1 MAFKG
6 TEGIDSLQMFHS
18 YTQSGDKVTREDA
31 YFNLGWLHHKQRDYR
46 KSIEYFIKSLGI
58 AKELGN
64 RSRVGIIHE
73 NLGHVFYNLRNFE
86 QAVKNHARHLDISRE
101 MNDRAGE
108 GRGYGNLGNDFLKL
122 SRFREALNNHKIA
135 LNVAQELGDT
145 DEVRNAYGNI
155 GSAYI
160 GLCDFNKAI
169 EYDTKH
175 LDMATQVNDRRGER
189 KAYSNLAQSHLQLG
203 KLELF
208 QDFTSTQISIV
219 ASEIEAGGKDNAQ
232 KADGNLGSVC
242 VEEGHFKQ
250 ATNFYKKHISLCQKL
265 GDREGEARSHR
276 SLGDPYFFLKNF
288 EKCLEYRK
296 KSLDIAK
303 EMDNSYLEGSH
314 LVPGSCH
321 YKAGNFEKAI
331 EHPTKHIEGKT
342 NSKEL
347 ARAYDDLGL
356 CYYMLNNFNRAA
368 ECHKKALSF
377 AEEDGDKS
385 SKRDI
390 CVNLGN
396 AYHDMGSFQEAL
408 KFHLKSLEIA
418 KEQGEKTEECCAYR
432 HAGNDFYRLG
442 DFKEAVKHHKKGLS
456 LAKELGDRAGEG
468 DALGRLG
475 IAYVGLGDYKKAI
488 EVQNR
493 CLNVAKEINKRNL
506 EGVTYGNLGIAYDK
520 IGDFKTAK
528 QYHKEHLAISKETG
542 HRIGEQNALSNLGN
556 VFYERHDFKKAIEYY
571 EKALRIAREMGNKDG
586 EGTAYGNI
594 GNAYVGMGDYRRAIE
609 YLEKHVPIAQ
619 KTGDKAG
626 EGRTY
631 ANLGNAYRCLGKHQ
645 KAAECHQKHLKITQE
660 LGDRAGAAVSYYSLG
675 LDHESN
681 GSFSE
686 AKNYYRSSVE
696 LFNDLRAL
704 LTAED
709 ASKINFR
716 HRYRDAYSALW
727 RTLLKNGEIE
737 EALCAAEQG
746 RAQALVDSL
755 KEHYGASALSSLVDL
770 KESVSSI
777 VHELPTETVFF
788 AVQGNA
794 VFVWML
800 NKSMDVQFRTTEIEC
815 GSAAELIE
823 NLHNEIGAEVDI
835 RCENRSMDE
844 RSTTPMLKST
854 ADGRQAQKSDNCLQS
869 LFEIIIEP
877 VAEFIQGEKLI
888 VVPDGPFCL
897 VPYSALSESIRI
909 HTVPSLST
917 LQLITQSPED
927 FHHKTGALL
936 VGDPAMDEVP
946 LKLLQLPC
954 ARKEVEMIGRR
965 LKILPLTGK
974 NATKRA
980 VLERIT
986 SVALIHFAAHG
997 RCETGEI
1004 ALAPNLERTSQT
1016 PKEEDFILTIPDVQA
1031 VQLKARLVV
1040 LSCCHSGKGE
1050 IKSEGVVGMARSF
1063 LFAGARSV
1071 LVSLWAIDD
1080 KATLLFMDC
1089 FYQHLVE
1096 GKHASVALHQAM
1108 KSLRE
1113 SEDYGYEKYWAPFVL
1128 IGDDVT
1134 LEFGETQW

>member
-6 TEGIDSLQMFHS
+6 TEGIDFLQMFHS
-18 YTQSGDKVTREDA
+18 YIQSGDKVQKGDT
-31 YFNLGWLHHKQRDYR
+31 YFDLGSLYHNQRDYQ
-46 KSIEYFIKSLGI
+46 KSIEYYIKSLGI

-73 NLGHVFYNLRNFE
+73 NLGHVFYNLRSFE
-86 QAVKNHARHLDISRE
+86 QAVKIHARHLDISRE
-101 MNDRAGE
+101 TKDRAGE
-108 GRGYGNLGNDFLKL
+108 GRGHGNLGNDFNKLK
-122 SRFREALNNHKIA
+122 RFREALKNHKLA
-135 LNVAQELGDT
+135 LSVAQELGDT
-145 DEVRNAYGNI
+145 DEERNAYGNI
-155 GSAYI
+155 GCVYI
-160 GLCDFNKAI
+160 GLCDFSKAI
-169 EYDTKH
+169 EWHIKH
-175 LDMATQVNDRRGER
+175 LDMATRVNDRLGER
-189 KAYSNLAQSHLQLG
+189 RAYSNLAESHLQLG
-203 KLELF
+203 KLELY
-208 QDFTSTQISIV
+208 QDFKSTQVSIV
-219 ASEIEAGGKDNAQ
+219 ASEIEAGGKHKAQ

-250 ATNFYKKHISLCQKL
+250 ATNFYKKHISLCQEL
-265 GDREGEARSHR
+265 GDREGEARSNR
-276 SLGDPYFFLKNF
+276 SLGDLYFSLQNL
-288 EKCLEYRK
+288 EKAIEHHK

-314 LVPGSCH
+314 SVLGLCYYNLH
-321 YKAGNFEKAI
+321 NFEKAI
-331 EHPTKHIEGKT
+331 EHLTKHIEGET

-356 CYYMLNNFNRAA
+356 CYYMLTNFNRAA

-377 AEEDGDKS
+377 VGDNNFKGKVCS
-385 SKRDI
+385 
-390 CVNLGN
+390 NLGN
-396 AYHDMGSFQEAL
+396 AYHHMGSFQEAL

-418 KEQGEKTEECCAYR
+418 KEQGKKTEECRAYT
-432 HAGNDFYRLG
+432 HVGNDFNLLG
-442 DFKEAVKHHKKGLS
+442 DRKEAVKHHKKGLS

-468 DALGRLG
+468 DALGGLG

-493 CLNVAKEINKRNL
+493 CLNIAREINDRTF
-506 EGVTYGNLGIAYDK
+506 EGSTCGNLGITYER

-542 HRIGEQNALSNLGN
+542 HRNGEKSALSNLGN
-556 VFYERHDFKKAIEYY
+556 VFYEEHDFKKAIEYY
-571 EKALRIAREMGNKDG
+571 EQALRMAREMGNKDA
-586 EGTAYGNI
+586 EGAAYGNI
-594 GNAYVGMGDYRRAIE
+594 GNAYVDMGDYRRGIE
-609 YLEKHVPIAQ
+609 YLEKYILIAQ
-619 KTGDKAG
+619 ETGNKPG

-631 ANLGNAYRCLGKHQ
+631 YNLGNAYRHLGNHQ
-645 KAAECHQKHLKITQE
+645 KAAEYHQKYLKISQE

-675 LDHESN
+675 QDHVLSN
-681 GSFSE
+681 GSFPE
-686 AKNYYRSSVE
+686 AKNYYRLSVKH
-696 LFNDLRAL
+696 FNELRAL

-709 ASKINFR
+709 AWKIIFR
-716 HRYRDAYSALW
+716 DRYRDAYSALL
-727 RTLLKNGEIE
+727 RTLLISGEIE

-755 KEHYGASALSSLVDL
+755 KEHYGASALSSVVDL

-788 AVQGNA
+788 AVQGNE

-800 NKSMDVQFRTTEIEC
+800 NKSMDVQFRKTEIEC
-815 GSAAELIE
+815 GSAAQLIE
-823 NLHNEIGAEVDI
+823 NLHNEIDAEVDI

-844 RSTTPMLKST
+844 RSTAPMLKST
-854 ADGRQAQKSDNCLQS
+854 ADGPQAQKSDNCLQS
-869 LFEIIIEP
+869 LFEIIIGP

-917 LQLITQSPED
+917 LQLIIQSPED

-946 LKLLQLPC
+946 LKLLQLHC
-954 ARKEVEMIGRR
+954 AREEVEMIGRR

-1004 ALAPNLERTSQT
+1004 ALAPNLERSSQT

-1040 LSCCHSGKGE
+1040 LSCCHSGSGE

-1080 KATLLFMDC
+1080 EATLLFMDC

>member
-6 TEGIDSLQMFHS
+6 TEGMDFMQMFHS
-18 YTQSGDKVTREDA
+18 YIQSRDKVHKGDT
-31 YFNLGWLHHKQRDYR
+31 YFNLGSLYHNQRNYQ
-46 KSIEYFIKSLGI
+46 KSIEYYIKSLGI

-73 NLGHVFYNLRNFE
+73 NLGHVFYKLSSIE

-101 MNDRAGE
+101 MKDRAGE
-108 GRGYGNLGNDFLKL
+108 GRGYGNLGNDFFKLK
-122 SRFREALNNHKIA
+122 RFHEALKNHKLA

-145 DEVRNAYGNI
+145 DEERNAYGNI
-155 GSAYI
+155 GCVYN

-169 EYDTKH
+169 EWHMKH
-175 LDMATQVNDRRGER
+175 LDMATQVNDRLGER
-189 KAYSNLAQSHLQLG
+189 RAYSNLAHSHLQLG
-203 KLELF
+203 KLELS
-208 QDFTSTQISIV
+208 QDFKSTQISIV
-219 ASEIEAGGKDNAQ
+219 VSEIEAGGKD
-232 KADGNLGSVC
+232 KTLKVDGNLGSVC
-242 VEEGHFKQ
+242 VGEGHFKQ

-276 SLGDPYFFLKNF
+276 SLGDLFFSMQIF
-288 EKCLEYRK
+288 EKAIEYHK

-314 LVPGSCH
+314 LVLGLSY

-331 EHPTKHIEGKT
+331 EHLTKRIEGKT

-347 ARAYDDLGL
+347 ATAYDGLGL
-356 CYYMLNNFNRAA
+356 CYYRLNNFNRAA

-385 SKRDI
+385 FKRDI

-396 AYHDMGSFQEAL
+396 AYHDAGSFQEAL

-432 HAGNDFYRLG
+432 HAGNDFYQLG
-442 DFKEAVKHHKKGLS
+442 DFKEAVKHHKKSLS
-456 LAKELGDRAGEG
+456 LAKELGERAGEG
-468 DALGRLG
+468 KALGGLG
-475 IAYVGLGDYKKAI
+475 NAYVGLGDYKKAI

-493 CLNVAKEINKRNL
+493 CLNIAKEINDRTL
-506 EGVTYGNLGIAYDK
+506 EGSTCGNLGIAYDR
-520 IGDFKTAK
+520 IGDFKTAE
-528 QYHKEHLAISKETG
+528 QHHKEHLAISKETG

-556 VFYERHDFKKAIEYY
+556 VFYEQHDFKKAIEYY
-571 EKALRIAREMGNKDG
+571 EQALRIAREMGNKDG

-594 GNAYVGMGDYRRAIE
+594 GNAYVGMRDYRRAIE

-619 KTGDKAG
+619 KTGNKAG

-631 ANLGNAYRCLGKHQ
+631 SNLGNAYRYLGNHKKAVGYHQ
-645 KAAECHQKHLKITQE
+645 KYLKISQE

-675 LDHESN
+675 LDHVSN

-686 AKNYYRSSVE
+686 AKNYYRLSVK

-709 ASKINFR
+709 AWKINFR
-716 HRYRDAYSALW
+716 DRYRDAYYALW
-727 RTLLKNGEIE
+727 RILLKNGEIE
-737 EALCAAEQG
+737 GALCAAEQG

-755 KEHYGASALSSLVDL
+755 KERYGASALSSVVDL

-777 VHELPTETVFF
+777 VHELPTGTVFF

-823 NLHNEIGAEVDI
+823 KLHNEIDAEVDI

-844 RSTTPMLKST
+844 RSTAPILKST

-869 LFEIIIEP
+869 LFEIIIGP

-917 LQLITQSPED
+917 LQLIIQSPED

-946 LKLLQLPC
+946 LKLPQLPC
-954 ARKEVEMIGRR
+954 ARDEVEMIGRR

-974 NATKRA
+974 NATKRE
-980 VLERIT
+980 VLARIT

-1004 ALAPNLERTSQT
+1004 TLAPNLERSSQT

-1040 LSCCHSGKGE
+1040 LSCCHSGRGE

-1080 KATLLFMDC
+1080 EATLLFMDC

-1113 SEDYGYEKYWAPFVL
+1113 SEDYSYEKHWAPFVL

-1134 LEFGETQW
+1134 VELGGTQW